1 MFPPL
6 PSADEVSG
14 VGEDL
19 KEEVDRIAEAILT
32 RKKEGN
38 CSARSCTT
46 VKITPQTV
54 SRLF

>member
-6 PSADEVSG
+6 PSAYEVSG

-19 KEEVDRIAEAILT
+19 KEVDRIAEAILT